1 MRPCLC
7 PATLTSMVPRG
18 LLTAA
23 RAWVRAG
30 LCIRALDPGRGAVF
44 RSKTQDVD
52 KTRLLPGDKKHS
64 QYNPNNRA
72 HTLQGYKY
80 GSFAACQKA
89 CDGPGAVQCTGF
101 ELRAN
106 LHGGVVECVLYSWP
120 FIGNETVEWRLK
132 TPRQPGGTLSS
143 KNFTGPRGGAQAS
156 GDTTFYR
163 TKCTTA
169 PSPIAKDSCGVA
181 MADC

>member
-1 MRPCLC
+1 M
-7 PATLTSMVPRG
+7 
-18 LLTAA
+18 
-23 RAWVRAG
+23 RAG
-30 LCIRALDPGRGAVF
+30 LCIRALDPGRGAVLL
-44 RSKTQDVD
+44 TQNTRWPNKYIE

-64 QYNPNNRA
+64 QYNPHNRA
-72 HTLQGYKY
+72 HTQQGYKY

-120 FIGNETVEWRLK
+120 FIGNETVHWRLK
-132 TPRQPGGTLSS
+132 DPRQPPVHSYLLGSYSLSWNRKEGITR
-143 KNFTGPRGGAQAS
+143 KNFTGGRMNGRNSHKTA
-156 GDTTFYR
+156 TTFYR

-169 PSPIAKDSCGVA
+169 PSPIAKDSCGAA